1 MQISRDVVASGVA
14 GGALRRL
21 TECDVVASGV
31 AGGAL
36 HSLMSL
42 DACLPAAQQ
51 ILPDLG
57 STLGVMRRCRHNFT
71 LRPPLRPRLVRRAVG
86 VGAVCVANPIRRSAS
101 STRAASA
108 SRCSAESTP
117 HGLIN
122 WSMMSASG
130 STSGARSRVKMSRR
144 LRWSC
149 SLLQPRRTAPSRRCD
164 TALTDCSANDAD
176 RSGHRRG
183 AVTPRLDTS
192 AGAKRSRRLSSSE
205 RVFKAPSTRSALTG
219 PTRYGTIHS
228 YTASLDIVVC
238 RFPKKRPM

>member
-31 AGGAL
+31 AGDAL

-86 VGAVCVANPIRRSAS
+86 VGALACGLKINTSKGKTEVVLVNVTGEVRS
-101 STRAASA
+101 
-108 SRCSAESTP
+108 
-117 HGLIN
+117 L
-122 WSMMSASG
+122 
-130 STSGARSRVKMSRR
+130 
-144 LRWSC
+144 
-149 SLLQPRRTAPSRRCD
+149 
-164 TALTDCSANDAD
+164 
-176 RSGHRRG
+176 
-183 AVTPRLDTS
+183 VTPAVVTCVEKYTYLGTDPFDSEGQFRQRKGKAWGAIKKLDTFWS
-192 AGAKRSRRLSSSE
+192 SNRSNSQRIL
-205 RVFKAPSTRSALTG
+205 RV
-219 PTRYGTIHS
+219 
-228 YTASLDIVVC
+228 
-238 RFPKKRPM
+238 